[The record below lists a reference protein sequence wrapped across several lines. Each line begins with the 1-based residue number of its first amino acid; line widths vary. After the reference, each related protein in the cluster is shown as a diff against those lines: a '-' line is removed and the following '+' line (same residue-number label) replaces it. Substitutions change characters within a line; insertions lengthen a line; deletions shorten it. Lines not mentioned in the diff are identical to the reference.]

1 MTFRLV
7 PEPPEIGDTDGFSKS
22 DIFEARESG
31 ERLANIVG
39 EIEGPSAI
47 VLDGPWGSGK
57 SVFVKQWAG
66 LLRERGHPVVYFDAF
81 EHDHLDDAF
90 FPLLGHLLRAHT
102 ARSDGK
108 PALSRF
114 QDKLVGHAT
123 ALAKAT
129 PRILADVALRSA
141 TGGILD
147 TSMLRDTQDSANRS
161 TEAKIKECIGSADL
175 MSSCVRSF
183 RKTLADAVSDV
194 GGRDSDG
201 RTFSLVFVIDELDRC
216 RPSYALSIL
225 ERMKHLFAVDGIC
238 FVFVTH
244 LDALA
249 SMVRREYGLPEDAD
263 YLDKFFQLRFDI
275 SSLLFRGSERRRQ
288 KYLSHLAS
296 SIELEWSSSHYRA
309 IIMNNLVRLHDIPL
323 RSQERIMLNRLLF
336 RATGN
341 QDGGSIHPFGDRDLR
356 HRLADCLCVMREA
369 DRSLYRKA
377 ARGELGYLDAMGF
390 LRLGE
395 WAETLTGLS
404 HRIDFCWKVTANGGL
419 EHLTDGEKESLHNLD
434 YAGGYEHLLV
444 AVCAHID
451 QVAQ

>member
-90 FPLLGHLLRAHT
+90 FPLLGHLLRANT
-102 ARSDGK
+102 ARNDGK

-183 RKTLADAVSDV
+183 RKALADAVSDV

-201 RTFSLVFVIDELDRC
+201 RTLSLVFVIDELDRC

-275 SSLLFRGSERRRQ
+275 SALLFRGSEGRRQ

-296 SIELEWSSSHYRA
+296 SIELEWSSSHYRT
-309 IIMNNLVRLHDIPL
+309 IIMNNLVRLHEIPL

-336 RATGN
+336 TAAEN
-341 QDGGSIHPFGDRDLR
+341 QDGGSIHLFGDRDLR
-356 HRLADCLCVMREA
+356 HTLADCLCVMREA
-369 DRSLYRKA
+369 DRSLYRSA
-377 ARGELGYLDAMGF
+377 SLGKLEYADAMSF
-390 LRLGE
+390 LRLEE
-395 WAETLTGLS
+395 WMEVSADFLRS
-404 HRIDFCWKVTANGGL
+404 IDDCWKVTAIGGL
-419 EHLTDGEKESLHNLD
+419 EHLTEDEKERLGRLTHTNR
-434 YAGGYEHLLV
+434 YGHLLV